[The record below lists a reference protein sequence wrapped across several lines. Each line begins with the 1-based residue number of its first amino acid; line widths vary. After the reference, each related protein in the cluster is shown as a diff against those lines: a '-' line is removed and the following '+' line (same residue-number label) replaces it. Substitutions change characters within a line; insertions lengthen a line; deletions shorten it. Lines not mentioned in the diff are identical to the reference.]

1 MPGEEVDAVVVGMGP
16 GGEDVA
22 GRLAAAGLNVV
33 GVDNRLLG
41 GECPYYACIPTKMMV
56 RGAESLA
63 EARRVPRL
71 AGDTRVTPDWTP
83 VADRIRDEATTDW
96 DDRTAVERFESTGGR
111 FVRGFGRVTAPGEV
125 TVSTTAGEQV
135 FRARRAL
142 VLNPG
147 TEPAVPPIEG
157 LAGTPFWT
165 NREAVRARALPSS
178 LVVLGCGPVGMEFAQ
193 IFARFGVETTAVESS
208 PRLLPST
215 EPEASASIT
224 EVFTGEGITVRT
236 GTSATRVHHDGNR
249 FTLELD
255 SGETLA
261 AEQLLVTTGRH
272 TDLAALGVGSI
283 GLREDAETIDVD
295 ERMRAAEG
303 VWAVGDVTGHG
314 AFTHTSIYQAR
325 IAAADVLGGGE
336 ETADYRAEPAVVFT
350 DPEVASVG
358 MSESQARQQGL
369 SVRTAVAA
377 IPSSP
382 RGWIHKAGNDGLIK
396 VVADTERDI
405 PVGATVVAPLGG
417 EVLGALAVAVHTQVH
432 LAQLR
437 RMILA
442 YPTFHRT
449 IETVLDQLAE

>member
-1 MPGEEVDAVVVGMGP
+1 MPDEEVDAVVVGMGP

-22 GRLAAAGLNVV
+22 GRLATAGLNVI

-56 RGAESLA
+56 RGAGSLA

-71 AGDTRVTPDWTP
+71 AGDARVSPDWTR

-96 DDRTAVERFESTGGR
+96 DDSTAVERFESTGGR
-111 FVRGFGRVTAPGEV
+111 FLRGLGRVTAPGEV
-125 TVSTTAGEQV
+125 TVSTSSGEQV
-135 FRARRAL
+135 LRARRAL

-147 TEPAVPPIEG
+147 TEPAVPPVEG

-165 NREAVRARALPSS
+165 NREAVRARELPSS

-193 IFARFGVETTAVESS
+193 IFARFGVTTTAVESS
-208 PRLLPST
+208 PRLLPGS
-215 EPEASASIT
+215 EPEASACIT

-236 GTSATRVHHDGNR
+236 GTSATRVHHDGKH

-255 SGETLA
+255 SGETLT
-261 AEQLLVTTGRH
+261 AEQLLVTTGRR
-272 TDLAALGVGSI
+272 TDLAALGVGSL
-283 GLREDAETIDVD
+283 GLPEDGGTIDVD
-295 ERMRAAEG
+295 GRMRAAEG

-325 IAAADVLGGGE
+325 IAAADVLGNGE
-336 ETADYRAEPAVVFT
+336 ETADYRAEPAVTFT

-358 MSESQARQQGL
+358 MSESRAREQGL
-369 SVRTAVAA
+369 PVRTGVAA
-377 IPSSP
+377 IPSAP
-382 RGWIHKAGNDGLIK
+382 RGWIHKAGNEGVIK

-405 PVGATVVAPLGG
+405 PLGATVVAPLGG
-417 EVLGALAVAVHTQVH
+417 EVLGALAVAVHTQTH

-449 IETVLDQLAE
+449 IETALDQLAE